1 MEPKMSKPNLVSSGK
16 ERMSDLQ
23 LVIQNLIKRW
33 HGNGIFS
40 QIPLRSLINK
50 LKKIETPGIRS
61 LQYWQKNLQLAG
73 NMLLPCDFMSYNG
86 WNDENQIS

>member
-1 MEPKMSKPNLVSSGK
+1 
-16 ERMSDLQ
+16 MSDL
-23 LVIQNLIKRW
+23 LVIENLIQRW

-73 NMLLPCDFMSYNG
+73 NMLLPCDLMSYTMAGMTKTKSPSNLSKIVLSSLKL
-86 WNDENQIS
+86 WLRP